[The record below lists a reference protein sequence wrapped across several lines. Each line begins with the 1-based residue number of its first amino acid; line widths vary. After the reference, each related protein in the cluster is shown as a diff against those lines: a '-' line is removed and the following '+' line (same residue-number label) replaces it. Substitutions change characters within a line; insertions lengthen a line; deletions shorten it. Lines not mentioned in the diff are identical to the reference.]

1 VHKTSYL
8 FVLSLDGGEY
18 YVNQTKNL
26 KHEME
31 QHYLGNKPD
40 TNNRNPQLV
49 WSERMTGEDSD
60 LEKQVEH
67 TRTMYQQDPD
77 GMLHRLQSRLPL
89 GGIVWG

>member
-1 VHKTSYL
+1 MQKTSYL

-67 TRTMYQQDPD
+67 TKAMYQQDHD
-77 GMLHRLQSRLPL
+77 GMLYRLQSRLPL
-89 GGIVWG
+89 GGIIWG

>member
-1 VHKTSYL
+1 MQKTSYL

-40 TNNRNPQLV
+40 TTNRNPQLA
-49 WSERMTGEDSD
+49 WAERMTGEDSD

-77 GMLHRLQSRLPL
+77 GMLYRLQSRLPL
-89 GGIVWG
+89 GGIIWG